1 MTLTT
6 TQTLIIAVMFAIG
19 TMITRFLPFILFKGN
34 KANNSYIS
42 YLGQVL
48 PYAAIGML
56 VVYCLK
62 GVSLTTFPHGIPEA
76 ISIVIIAVLHYWKEN
91 TLLSIGVGSVVY
103 MVLVQT
109 IFI

>member
-6 TQTLIIAVMFAIG
+6 TQTIIIAVMFAIG

-34 KANNSYIS
+34 KANNSYIG

-62 GVSLTTFPHGIPEA
+62 GVNLIASPYGVPEA
-76 ISIVIIAVLHYWKEN
+76 ISIVVIAGLHYWKEN
-91 TLLSIGVGSVVY
+91 SLLSIGVGTVMY
-103 MVLVQT
+103 MTLVQ
-109 IFI
+109 IVFV